1 MLFETEAKVCHLL
14 MGKWREAHVHRSA
27 RVGSSKDCRLWS
39 DQRSHYKDQARCEV
53 RHQILPPCTTL
64 DGLRLNQINLIKICS
79 VLRSFRSWLS
89 ALLIVCRPEAVF
101 GLQEP
106 STWRAANVQI
116 IACSCDL
123 VILNDRLLRVEVTAG
138 RRGESGKVTWSKS
151 GHPNNRYDLLAVVL
165 PDLKI
170 VFFTPSGNQ
179 IVF

>member
-1 MLFETEAKVCHLL
+1 
-14 MGKWREAHVHRSA
+14 
-27 RVGSSKDCRLWS
+27 
-39 DQRSHYKDQARCEV
+39 
-53 RHQILPPCTTL
+53 
-64 DGLRLNQINLIKICS
+64 
-79 VLRSFRSWLS
+79 
-89 ALLIVCRPEAVF
+89 
-101 GLQEP
+101 
-106 STWRAANVQI
+106 
-116 IACSCDL
+116 